1 MSDSEVTVTIDTPG
15 AVNPTNDLLSGEL
28 QTRAA
33 TVVGVDRKRGIID
46 ALLATYE
53 QQAQVDHDV
62 YEVFTRGAFASSV
75 SAPHRVKVSNQQHDM
90 KVTIGRALQLRD
102 EHDGLYGSLR
112 IADTSAGRDVL
123 TLLEEEEDGHAIL
136 DELSVEFLPQ
146 KRGMKVEKLA
156 GGGLLIRHDKA
167 ILKGISPVAHGAY
180 GRGSRVLAVR
190 AQTIYDER
198 AAERE
203 QAAQAAAA
211 DLAARRQAELQ
222 ALRGLTA

>member
-1 MSDSEVTVTIDTPG
+1 MSDET
-15 AVNPTNDLLSGEL
+15 TNDLLAGEL

-33 TVVGVDRKRGIID
+33 TVLDVDVDRGTID
-46 ALLATYE
+46 VLIATYE
-53 QQAQVDHDV
+53 HPALIDHDV
-62 YEVFTRGAFASSV
+62 YEVLTRGAFSAAVSS
-75 SAPHRVKVSNQQHDM
+75 PHRVKVMDQEHHRS
-90 KVTIGRALQLRD
+90 TIGHAVELR
-102 EHDGLYGSLR
+102 EESNAMYGRLR

-123 TLLEEEEDGHAIL
+123 TLLREEIL

-146 KRGMKVEKLA
+146 KRYMKVERTVD
-156 GGGLLIRHDKA
+156 GLLVRHDKA
-167 ILKGISPVAHGAY
+167 VLKGVSPVAHGAY

-211 DLAARRQAELQ
+211 DLAARREAELKY
-222 ALRGLTA
+222 LRGLSA

>member
-1 MSDSEVTVTIDTPG
+1 MSDTEVTVTIDAPG
-15 AVNPTNDLLSGEL
+15 AVNPTNDLLNAEL

-33 TVVGVDRKRGIID
+33 TVVDVDVERGIID
-46 ALLATYE
+46 ALIVSYE
-53 QQAQVDHDV
+53 HRAQIDHDV

-75 SAPHRVKVSNQQHDM
+75 SSPHRVKVSNQGHDM
-90 KVTIGRALQLRD
+90 RTTIGHAIELREESD
-102 EHDGLYGSLR
+102 ALYGRLR
-112 IADTSAGRDVL
+112 IADTTAGRDVL
-123 TLLEEEEDGHAIL
+123 TLLREQII

-146 KRGMKVEKLA
+146 KKYMKVEKFA
-156 GGGLLIRHDKA
+156 EGLLVRHDRGV
-167 ILKGISPVAHGAY
+167 LKGISPVAHGAY

-198 AAERE
+198 SAERE

>member
-1 MSDSEVTVTIDTPG
+1 MSDTEVTVTIDTPG

-33 TVVGVDRKRGIID
+33 TVLDVDVDRGLIE
-46 ALLATYE
+46 ALIATYE
-53 QQAQVDHDV
+53 KPALIDHDV
-62 YEVFTRGAFASSV
+62 YEVLTRGAFSAAVSS
-75 SAPHRVKVSNQQHDM
+75 PHRVKVMDQEHHRATVGQAVELREESN
-90 KVTIGRALQLRD
+90 A
-102 EHDGLYGSLR
+102 LYGRLR
-112 IADTSAGRDVL
+112 IADTTAGRDIL
-123 TLLEEEEDGHAIL
+123 TLLRENII

-146 KRGMKVEKLA
+146 RKYMKVERTVD
-156 GGGLLIRHDKA
+156 GLLVRHDKA
-167 ILKGISPVAHGAY
+167 ILKGVSPVAHGAY

-198 AAERE
+198 SAERE